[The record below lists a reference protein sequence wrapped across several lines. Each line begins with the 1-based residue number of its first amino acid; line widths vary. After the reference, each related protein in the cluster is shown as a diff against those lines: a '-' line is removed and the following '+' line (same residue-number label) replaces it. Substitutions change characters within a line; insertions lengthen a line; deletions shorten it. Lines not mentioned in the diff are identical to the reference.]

1 MRCLLAFGKDTI
13 GNTAAV
19 VIRKRISQLTKQLHK
34 ASSQAEWWE
43 PKPAKLKFAEAAVLR
58 RRVVGKKGLR

>member
-1 MRCLLAFGKDTI
+1 MRCLLKFGKDTI

-34 ASSQAEWWE
+34 ASSQAAAPE
-43 PKPAKLKFAEAAVLR
+43 PKPDLIYAETRMVR

>member
-19 VIRKRISQLTKQLHK
+19 VIRKRISQLTKQLDT
-34 ASSQAEWWE
+34 ASSPCEWWE
-43 PKPAKLKFAEAAVLR
+43 PKPDLQYAEEAVLR